1 MAGIEKLYKHDI
13 DATLSLGRPADQG
26 RPSGRPPLKQT
37 LRIVAV
43 PLLISVAVTL
53 LRLAGELSHWSV
65 AWFSPATGGIV
76 PSGWSWVVGIT
87 WLPALFGPYFAYRL
101 WVAGHRPPNLILAL
115 GFALLGG
122 AIFFFG
128 WRAITSRI
136 STAGAAAP
144 FWLLA
149 IWVVAVAAAGLQ
161 AFGWRKLAGTLLV
174 YGLGSR
180 AVVVIVMLL
189 AMAFNWG
196 THYAFVEQPGLQQLP
211 FVTRIVTLALIP
223 QLVFWVGFTILLGC
237 LAGAVTA
244 LFLAARGGTARA

>member
-1 MAGIEKLYKHDI
+1 M
-13 DATLSLGRPADQG
+13 
-26 RPSGRPPLKQT
+26 KQT

-43 PLLISVAVTL
+43 PLLIAIAVTL
-53 LRLAGELSHWSV
+53 LRLAGELGHWSV
-65 AWFSPATGGIV
+65 AWFSPATGGIL

-101 WVAGHRPPNLILAL
+101 WGAGHRPPNLILAL
-115 GFALLGG
+115 GFALLGV
-122 AIFFFG
+122 AIVFFG
-128 WRAITSRI
+128 MRAITPRLS
-136 STAGAAAP
+136 AAAP

-149 IWVVAVAAAGLQ
+149 IWGLSVAAAGLQ
-161 AFGWRKLAGTLLV
+161 AFGWRTLAGTLLV

-180 AVVVIVMLL
+180 AVVAIVMLL

-211 FVTRIVTLALIP
+211 FATRFVALALIP

-244 LFLAARGGTARA
+244 LFLSARAGTARA

>member
-1 MAGIEKLYKHDI
+1 
-13 DATLSLGRPADQG
+13 
-26 RPSGRPPLKQT
+26 LKQT

-53 LRLAGELSHWSV
+53 LRLAGELGHWSV
-65 AWFSPATGGIV
+65 AWFSPATGGIL

-101 WVAGHRPPNLILAL
+101 WRAGQRPPNLILAL

-122 AIFFFG
+122 AIVFFG
-128 WRAITSRI
+128 MRAITPRLR
-136 STAGAAAP
+136 TAP

-149 IWVVAVAAAGLQ
+149 IWGVSVVAAGLQ

-180 AVVVIVMLL
+180 AVVAIVMAL
-189 AMAFNWG
+189 ALAFNWG
-196 THYAFVEQPGLQQLP
+196 THYDFVDSPGLQQLP
-211 FVTRIVTLALIP
+211 FVTRLVVLALFP

-237 LAGAVTA
+237 LAGAFTA
-244 LFLAARGGTARA
+244 LFLAARAGTARA

>member
-1 MAGIEKLYKHDI
+1 
-13 DATLSLGRPADQG
+13 
-26 RPSGRPPLKQT
+26 LKQT

-53 LRLAGELSHWSV
+53 LRLAGELGHWSV
-65 AWFSPATGGIV
+65 AWFSPATGGII

-101 WVAGHRPPNLILAL
+101 WVAGHRPPNLILTL
-115 GFALLGG
+115 GVALLGA

-128 WRAITSRI
+128 MQAMRPRV
-136 STAGAAAP
+136 STRP
-144 FWLLA
+144 FLLLA
-149 IWVVAVAAAGLQ
+149 IWALSVVAAGLQ

-180 AVVVIVMLL
+180 AAVAIVMFL
-189 AMAFNWG
+189 ALAFNWG
-196 THYAFVEQPGLQQLP
+196 THYDFVEQPGLQQLP
-211 FVTRIVTLALIP
+211 FVTRIVALALIP

-237 LAGAVTA
+237 LAGAFTA
-244 LFLAARGGTARA
+244 LFLATRAGTARA

>member
-1 MAGIEKLYKHDI
+1 MEK
-13 DATLSLGRPADQG
+13 
-26 RPSGRPPLKQT
+26 T

-43 PLLISVAVTL
+43 PLLISVALTL
-53 LRLAGELSHWSV
+53 LRLAGELGHWSV
-65 AWFSPATGGIV
+65 AWFSPATGGIL

-101 WVAGHRPPNLILAL
+101 WGAGHRPPNLILTL
-115 GFALLGG
+115 GFALLGV
-122 AIFFFG
+122 AILFFG
-128 WRAITSRI
+128 MQVMRPRVST
-136 STAGAAAP
+136 STAGP
-144 FWLLA
+144 LWLVA
-149 IWVVAVAAAGLQ
+149 IWVLSVVAAGLQ

-180 AVVVIVMLL
+180 AVVAIVMLL

-196 THYAFVEQPGLQQLP
+196 THYDFVDSPATQQLP
-211 FVTRIVTLALIP
+211 FVTRFVALALLP

-244 LFLAARGGTARA
+244 LFLAARAGTARA

>member
-1 MAGIEKLYKHDI
+1 LKL
-13 DATLSLGRPADQG
+13 
-26 RPSGRPPLKQT
+26 T

-53 LRLAGELSHWSV
+53 LRLAGELGHWSV

-101 WVAGHRPPNLILAL
+101 WGAGHRPPNLIRAL

-128 WRAITSRI
+128 MQAMRPRV
-136 STAGAAAP
+136 STRP
-144 FWLLA
+144 FLLLA
-149 IWVVAVAAAGLQ
+149 IWALSVVAAGLQ

-180 AVVVIVMLL
+180 AVVAIVMFL
-189 AMAFNWG
+189 ALAFNWG
-196 THYAFVEQPGLQQLP
+196 THYDFVEQPMLQQLP
-211 FVTRIVTLALIP
+211 FVTRIVALALIP

-244 LFLAARGGTARA
+244 LFLAARAGTARA

>member
-1 MAGIEKLYKHDI
+1 V
-13 DATLSLGRPADQG
+13 
-26 RPSGRPPLKQT
+26 KQT

-53 LRLAGELSHWSV
+53 LRLAGELGHWSV
-65 AWFSPATGGIV
+65 AWFSPATGGII

-101 WVAGHRPPNLILAL
+101 WGAGHRPPNLIRAL

-128 WRAITSRI
+128 MQAMRPRV
-136 STAGAAAP
+136 STRP
-144 FWLLA
+144 FLLLA
-149 IWVVAVAAAGLQ
+149 IWALSVVAAGLQ

-180 AVVVIVMLL
+180 AMVAIVMFL
-189 AMAFNWG
+189 ALAFNWG
-196 THYAFVEQPGLQQLP
+196 THYDFVEQPGLRQLP
-211 FVTRIVTLALIP
+211 FVTRFVALALIP

-244 LFLAARGGTARA
+244 LFLTARRGTVRA

>member
-1 MAGIEKLYKHDI
+1 
-13 DATLSLGRPADQG
+13 
-26 RPSGRPPLKQT
+26 LKQT

-43 PLLISVAVTL
+43 PLLISVAMTL
-53 LRLAGELSHWSV
+53 LRLAGELGHWSV
-65 AWFSPATGGIV
+65 AWFSPATGGIL

-101 WVAGHRPPNLILAL
+101 WGAGHRPPNLGLTL

-122 AIFFFG
+122 AILFFG
-128 WRAITSRI
+128 MQVMRPRVAT
-136 STAGAAAP
+136 STAGP
-144 FWLLA
+144 LWLVA
-149 IWVVAVAAAGLQ
+149 IWGVAVVAAGLQ

-180 AVVVIVMLL
+180 AVVAIVMLL

-196 THYAFVEQPGLQQLP
+196 THYDFVEQPVLQQLP
-211 FVTRIVTLALIP
+211 FVTRVVALALIP

-244 LFLAARGGTARA
+244 LFLAARAGTARA